1 MGPPPSAA
9 ARLNAEGL
17 RRLERGDDAGA
28 EEMLRGALREA
39 ELIDDFTSQAEAWN
53 NLGALA
59 MAKGDAQRAL
69 GAHTRALGLYRAA
82 NVRGVGEI
90 RTRGNLGAALLAS
103 GRLVDAGAQ
112 FDEAAKLAARIGE
125 PSAARQS
132 QVGLAVVAL
141 AQGDAARALT
151 LVEAANFG
159 GTRGSPGSAS
169 RGEHE
174 DAALAGALA
183 VQGGAHEALGQW
195 DDARHPTNERSRSI
209 DVAEPPAR

>member
-1 MGPPPSAA
+1 MSARWYRAIVVMTALASMALALAACAGPKLGPPPSAA

-39 ELIDDFTSQAEAWN
+39 ELIDDLPSQAEAWN

-103 GRLVDAGAQ
+103 GRIADAGAQ
-112 FDEAAKLAARIGE
+112 FDEAARLATRIGE

-132 QVGLAVVAL
+132 QVR
-141 AQGDAARALT
+141 ARRRGARPRRR
-151 LVEAANFG
+151 
-159 GTRGSPGSAS
+159 GTSAYARRGSEFRRHP
-169 RGEHE
+169 R
-174 DAALAGALA
+174 LAGIGLS
-183 VQGGAHEALGQW
+183 GGA
-195 DDARHPTNERSRSI
+195 
-209 DVAEPPAR
+209 